1 VKSEVPLS
9 LIAQHCRV
17 VAAMMIREISTRYGS
32 KPGGYMWALIDPV
45 AHVGMMTIIFEA
57 IARMPALGSSFALFF
72 ATGYLPFNFYQGMAS
87 FMTGT
92 IKANKA
98 LLNYPVVSPAD
109 AVVSRYFVQ
118 LLTSALVSF
127 LVIALVVM
135 MEDVHL
141 HGVEFGKVVAACFL
155 GTFLGLGVAL
165 VNLSL
170 YVRSALYEQVY
181 GIVSRPMF
189 LISGVFFLPDSLP
202 HPFRELVLY
211 NPIVHV
217 VMLFRTGFYPEYRAL
232 GMDLQ
237 YLGEFT
243 GGAIFLGIALF
254 SLSWRQMR
262 EDRL

>member
-1 VKSEVPLS
+1 MGLMR
-9 LIAQHCRV
+9 QHFRV
-17 VAAMMIREISTRYGS
+17 VAAMMVREVSTRYGS
-32 KPGGYMWALIDPV
+32 KPGGYAWALIDPV
-45 AHVGMMTIIFEA
+45 AHVAIMTLVFEA

-72 ATGYLPFNFYQGMAS
+72 ATGYLPFNFYQAMAS
-87 FMTGT
+87 YMTGAV
-92 IKANKA
+92 KANKS

-109 AVVSRYFVQ
+109 VVVARYLVQ
-118 LLTSALVSF
+118 ILTSALVSV
-127 LVIALVVM
+127 LVIFCVVAL
-135 MEDVHL
+135 EDVHL
-141 HGVEFGKVVAACFL
+141 HGVEFSRVVAACFL
-155 GTFLGLGVAL
+155 GSLLGLGVAL
-165 VNLSL
+165 VNLFFNS
-170 YVRSALYEQVY
+170 RGSLYEQVY

-202 HPFRELVLY
+202 HPFREIILY

-217 VMLFRTGFYPEYRAL
+217 VMLFRTGFYPEYRAM

-243 GGAIFLGIALF
+243 AVMIFLGLALF

>member
-1 VKSEVPLS
+1 MELLV
-9 LIAQHCRV
+9 QHYRV
-17 VAAMMIREISTRYGS
+17 VAAMMVREVSTRYGS
-32 KPGGYMWALIDPV
+32 KPGGYAWALIDPV

-72 ATGYLPFNFYQGMAS
+72 ATGYLPFNFYQAMAGY
-87 FMTGT
+87 MTGT
-92 IKANKA
+92 IKANKP
-98 LLNYPVVSPAD
+98 LLNYPVVSAAD
-109 AVVSRYFVQ
+109 AVVARYFVQ
-118 LLTSALVSF
+118 LLTSALVSV

-141 HGVEFGKVVAACFL
+141 HGVDFGRVVAACFL

-170 YVRSALYEQVY
+170 YVRSSLYEQIY
-181 GIVSRPMF
+181 GIISRPMF

-211 NPIVHV
+211 NPVVHV
-217 VMLFRTGFYPEYRAL
+217 VMLFRTGFYPEYRAI

-237 YLGEFT
+237 YLGEVT
-243 GGAIFLGIALF
+243 AVAIFLGFALF

-262 EDRL
+262 EDRF